1 MTPRVYSSVAA
12 FLAHWRALRGAS
24 GDVVAARSPQE
35 QELLA
40 GMERVINTL
49 HPRERAAL
57 LETTAGS
64 AGAGPE
70 DPAPADPVDP
80 ITRDALA
87 RRVERAELQ
96 LTHRLTAAGW
106 LQS

>member
-1 MTPRVYSSVAA
+1 MTPQVYSSVAA

-24 GDVVAARSPQE
+24 GDNVAARSPQE

-57 LETTAGS
+57 LETTVGA
-64 AGAGPE
+64 ARAGPSG
-70 DPAPADPVDP
+70 PALAAPVDP
-80 ITRDALA
+80 VARDALA